1 MPLVLETTLTRTML
15 SRCDK
20 TPEAAAFCSRRDGTW
35 VSTPYSEFLNRT
47 LAIAAHFKKLG
58 IESGQNVAVVAETS
72 EEFVLTQWALW
83 TLGAV
88 VVPLS
93 PQLSSLDLQSIIA
106 DAGAQTVIFQD
117 QALTERVNLPM
128 GRILNLRDLGG
139 WLEQAATELAQ
150 VGSERLRQALWN
162 AEGDRLFMLVYTSGT
177 QGEPKGV
184 MLSQKNIMS
193 GLHDVADLFRPH
205 FETEAETRLM
215 VLPLSHIFGQFELAT
230 SFVFGSKIAFSERGG
245 QSSEELQRELQ
256 EIQPTVIFGVP
267 KLFEKIL
274 TSIQASL
281 EAKPTPERK
290 LTERLL
296 EAARRVADSRENL
309 ERPSLTDT
317 AEGLLARQTVIRSI
331 QKQLGGKLKFAI
343 SGGAPLSA
351 DLGRELDLLGFR
363 ILEGYGLTE
372 TCGPIT
378 INDPVQPGFG
388 TVGRP
393 MTEVQLQ
400 FSSDAEILVRSPK
413 NFLGYWQRPED
424 TAEVIKDGWVHTGD
438 LGFLDSEGR
447 LHITGRKKEL
457 IKLLNGRSVAPQKIE
472 NRARLSRYL
481 EDCIV
486 LGEGRN
492 ELAALVTVKRE
503 EVLKFC
509 AERQILFSSFKELVE
524 HPKVQALVQTELES
538 INQELAPHEKIRRF
552 VILPES
558 LTVYAG
564 VMTHTQK
571 PRRQRIAE
579 RYKDQIEALYPA
591 ASASAIDPEE
601 SMG

>member
-1 MPLVLETTLTRTML
+1 MPLVLESTLTRTL
-15 SRCDK
+15 ISRCDK
-20 TPEAAAFCSRRDGTW
+20 TPEATAFASRRDGTW
-35 VSTPYSEFLNRT
+35 AKTNYSEFLHRT
-47 LAIAAHFKKLG
+47 LAVAAHFKTLG
-58 IESGQNVAVVAETS
+58 ILPGENVAIIAETS
-72 EEFVLTQWALW
+72 EEFVTTQWALW
-83 TLGAV
+83 TIGAV

-93 PQLSSLDLQSIIA
+93 PQLSSLDLQSIIT
-106 DAGAQTVIFQD
+106 DAGARTVIFQD
-117 QALTERVNLPM
+117 QALAERVNLAI
-128 GRILNLRDLGG
+128 GRTLNLKDLGG
-139 WLEQAATELAQ
+139 WLEQARTELAQ
-150 VGSERLRQALWN
+150 VGSERLREALWN
-162 AEGDRLFMLVYTSGT
+162 AEGEKLFMLVYTSGT

-230 SFVFGSKIAFSERGG
+230 SLVFGSMIAFSERGG
-245 QSSEELQRELQ
+245 RSAEELQRELQ

-281 EAKPTPERK
+281 EARPTPERK

-317 AEGLLARQTVIRSI
+317 AESLLAQQTVIRSI

-351 DLGRELDLLGFR
+351 DLGRELDLMGFR

-378 INDPVQPGFG
+378 INDPAQPGFG
-388 TVGRP
+388 TVGRAL
-393 MTEVQLQ
+393 TEVELQ
-400 FSSDAEILVRSPK
+400 FSSDGEILVRSPK
-413 NFLGYWQRPED
+413 NFLGYWQRPDE
-424 TAEVIKDGWVHTGD
+424 TAEVLKDGWLHTGD
-438 LGFLDSEGR
+438 LGFLDSERR

-472 NRARLSRYL
+472 NRARLSRFL

-492 ELAALVTVKRE
+492 EVAALVTVKRE

-509 AERQILFSSFKELVE
+509 SEKQILFSTFKELVE

-538 INQELAPHEKIRRF
+538 INQELAAHEKIRRF

-571 PRRQRIAE
+571 PRRQQIAE
-579 RYKDQIEALYPA
+579 RYREQIEALYPS
-591 ASASAIDPEE
+591 ASGSAIDPEE